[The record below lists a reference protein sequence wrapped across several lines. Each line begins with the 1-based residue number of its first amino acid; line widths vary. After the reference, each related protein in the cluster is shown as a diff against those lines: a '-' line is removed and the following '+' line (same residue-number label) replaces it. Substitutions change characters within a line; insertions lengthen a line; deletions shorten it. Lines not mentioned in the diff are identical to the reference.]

1 MAMKNHALILI
12 DIQND
17 YFEGG
22 AHPLINSTAALQNSK
37 KILDI
42 CRQHKIPVIHIRH
55 ESMRP
60 GANFFLPK
68 THGAQIHELLAPLH
82 NESVFTKHFPN
93 SFLETG
99 LLDLLRAI
107 DVKKL
112 IFCGMMTHMCVD
124 ATVRAARDFGFECKL
139 IGDACATRNLTFD
152 SQMIEAAHVHH
163 AFLAALSGVY
173 AEVTTT
179 EQFIAHHRPEGTK

>member
-1 MAMKNHALILI
+1 MKNHALILI
-12 DIQND
+12 DYQND

-22 AHPLINSTAALQNSK
+22 AHPLINSTVALQNSK
-37 KILDI
+37 KILDF

-55 ESMRP
+55 ESLRP

-68 THGAQIHELLAPLH
+68 THGAQIHEALTPLH

-124 ATVRAARDFGFECKL
+124 ATVRAARDYGFECL
-139 IGDACATRNLTFD
+139 LVGDACATRNLQFNN
-152 SQMIEAAHVHH
+152 QIIEALQVHH
-163 AFLAALSGVY
+163 AFLSALSGVY
-173 AEVTTT
+173 AEVFST
-179 EQFIAHHRPEGTK
+179 EQFLDLHSSTRTK